1 MVKLLID
8 NGMKDWWQATFPKG
22 RQTLIITDAKGYPVQ
37 ISYGEKGRG
46 KPLILLHG
54 MGSWSYNWRHSVTE
68 LSKYFRVICF
78 DAKGFGFSEKPLSR
92 REHNGHQV
100 IEFQRII
107 QALCDEPAVI
117 VAESLGGLVAL
128 ALAQENPQLIGQ
140 LVVVNVPVFAQRL
153 PHWAMG
159 LLAQTPLE
167 IIQTIDSLRLAYLFA
182 PLLKEIMAIERRGVL
197 FDPSILTKEDVY
209 WITYPFI
216 QFPGTIVK
224 VAEELQIAA
233 REIENWQA
241 NKPNMLTKIQNKLSA
256 IKCPTLVL
264 WGDQDSW
271 FPATHGEKLH
281 QHIPNSKLKILSNC
295 YHDASSGASKEL
307 NAAILEFLRDGETV
321 LRPLDS

>member
-1 MVKLLID
+1 
-8 NGMKDWWQATFPKG
+8 MKDWWQTTFPKG
-22 RQTLIITDAKGYPVQ
+22 RQNLIISDIQGYPVQ

-54 MGSWSYNWRHSVTE
+54 MGSWSYNWRHSIAT
-68 LSKYFRVICF
+68 LSKHFRVICF
-78 DAKGFGFSEKPLSR
+78 DAKGFGFSEKTLFR

-107 QALCDEPAVI
+107 QALCDEPAII

-128 ALAQENPQLIGQ
+128 ALAQENPQLIGR
-140 LVVVNVPVFAQRL
+140 LVVINVPVFAKQL
-153 PHWAMG
+153 PHWGMR
-159 LLAQTPLE
+159 LLTQIPRE
-167 IIQTIDSLRLAYLFA
+167 VIETIDSLRLAYLFA
-182 PLLKEIMAIERRGVL
+182 PLLREVMAIERRRVL

-216 QFPGTIVK
+216 EFPGTIAK

-233 REIENWQA
+233 REIDNYQA
-241 NKPNMLTKIQNKLSA
+241 NKPNMLTQIQNNLGA

-271 FPATHGEKLH
+271 FPVNHGEKLH
-281 QHIPNSKLKILSNC
+281 QHIPNSKFKVLSNC
-295 YHDASSGASKEL
+295 YHDASTGAFEEL
-307 NAAILEFLRDGETV
+307 NAAIIEFLRDTE
-321 LRPLDS
+321 